1 MFITLMRKH
10 TKGILI
16 KVMVGLIAVVF
27 IFWGVYAIREK
38 PGSKIA
44 YVNGDLITGL
54 EYEARYREML
64 DALQKQYKEY
74 WNDTLIK
81 AFQIKQRALNS
92 LIEKRLISQESA
104 RIGLGVTDDEVANAI
119 VTYPAFQVNG
129 EFDEGRYRSLLHY
142 NRMEPTDF
150 ESSIKLELLG
160 QKIRHFIKCFFPI
173 TDMEIINYYS
183 YQKEKVNIGFVS
195 FNSRDFK
202 GKTEVKQDEKKA
214 YFEAH
219 KEKYRIPE
227 KIKIAYLVLSPS
239 DFLDKVTIA
248 EKEISDFYEL
258 NQESFK
264 NPKQIKARHILL
276 KVSPDASES
285 EKTET
290 KEKALSLLKRLKDGE
305 DFAALAKK
313 YSQDPAASKGGDL
326 GYFTRGQMVKPFE
339 ELAFSLKKGELGG
352 PVKTQFGWHIIRVDD
367 IKDATIKTFSEVR
380 NQIVTTIKNDI
391 SKEIARERALT
402 LMDQMPYDIDLPT
415 YAAQHGLTVKETDYF
430 PKNGTIPGLG
440 EDERLTKSL
449 YSLEKG
455 ETSEIIEH
463 KNKFYIIQV
472 VDNKDS
478 HIPKMSEVSVQLQKD
493 FIDHLSLDSAKREA
507 ESYLEELKGGADWSE
522 LAKNKGLKTD
532 ETGFFTRRENIP
544 KIGYSPLLSEVTFS
558 LSSQK
563 RYPDEVFE
571 VNNKVYIIK
580 WLTKEDINMKDFDK
594 EKKSFQQMLLL
605 TKDRRIFN
613 AWLQSI
619 KEKATIKIVTPIE

>member
-10 TKGILI
+10 TKGILV

-27 IFWGVYAIREK
+27 VFWGVYAIREK

-54 EYEARYREML
+54 EYEAKYREML

-74 WNDTLIK
+74 WNDSLIK

-129 EFDEGRYRSLLHY
+129 KFDEGRYRSLLSY

-150 ESSIKLELLG
+150 ESAIKLELLG
-160 QKIRHFIKCFFPI
+160 KKIRHFIKCFFPL
-173 TDMEIINYYS
+173 TDMETINYYS

-195 FNSRDFK
+195 FNPKDFK
-202 GKTEVKQDEKKA
+202 GKTEVKQDEKEA
-214 YFEAH
+214 YFKAH
-219 KEKYRIPE
+219 KERYRIPE
-227 KIKIAYLVLSPS
+227 KIKIAYLALAPS

-248 EKEISDFYEL
+248 EKEILDFYEL
-258 NQESFK
+258 NQESFE

-285 EKTET
+285 EETET

-305 DFAALAKK
+305 DFTTLAKK

-339 ELAFSLKKGELGG
+339 ELAFSLKKGQIGG

-367 IKDATIKTFSEVR
+367 IKDATVKTFSEVR

-402 LMDQMPYDIDLPT
+402 LMDQMPYDIDLAT

-430 PKNGTIPGLG
+430 PKKGTIPGLG
-440 EDERLTKSL
+440 EDERLTKSIF
-449 YSLEKG
+449 SLEKG

-478 HIPKMSEVSVQLQKD
+478 HIPKMSEVSVQLHND
-493 FIDHLSLDSAKREA
+493 FIDHLSLVTAKREA
-507 ESYLEELKGGADWSE
+507 ESYLEELKGGADWFE

-571 VNNKVYIIK
+571 VNNNVYIIR

-594 EKKSFQQMLLL
+594 EKKSFKQMLLL

>member
-81 AFQIKQRALNS
+81 AFQIKQRALDS

-239 DFLDKVTIA
+239 HFLDKVTIA

-619 KEKATIKIVTPIE
+619 KEKATIKIVTSIE

>member
-10 TKGILI
+10 TKGILV

-27 IFWGVYAIREK
+27 VFWGVYAIRER

-54 EYEARYREML
+54 EYEAKYREML

-74 WNDTLIK
+74 WNDTLVK

-92 LIEKRLISQESA
+92 LIEKRLISQESN

-119 VTYPAFQVNG
+119 FTYPAFQVNG
-129 EFDEGRYRSLLHY
+129 KFYEGRYRSLLSY
-142 NRMEPTDF
+142 NRMEPADF
-150 ESSIKLELLG
+150 ESAIKLELLG
-160 QKIRHFIKCFFPI
+160 KKIQNFIKCFFPL
-173 TDMEIINYYS
+173 TDLEMMDYYS

-195 FNSRDFK
+195 FNPRDFK
-202 GKTEVKQDEKKA
+202 GKMVVKQDEKEA
-214 YFEAH
+214 YFKAH

-227 KIKIAYLVLSPS
+227 KIKIAYLVLAPS

-264 NPKQIKARHILL
+264 NPKKIKARHILL

-285 EKTET
+285 EETNT

-313 YSQDPAASKGGDL
+313 YSQGPTASKGGDL
-326 GYFTRGQMVKPFE
+326 GYFTRGKMVKSFE
-339 ELAFSLKKGELGG
+339 ELAFSLKKGEIGG
-352 PVKTQFGWHIIRVDD
+352 PVKTRFGWHIIRIDD
-367 IKDATIKTFSEVR
+367 IKNTTIKTLSEVR
-380 NQIVTTIKNDI
+380 NQIVTTLKNDI
-391 SKEIARERALT
+391 SKEIAHERALT
-402 LMDQMPYDIDLPT
+402 LMDQMPYDINLAT
-415 YAAQHGLTVKETDYF
+415 YAAQHGLAVKETDYF
-430 PKNGTIPGLG
+430 PKKGTIPGLG
-440 EDERLTKSL
+440 GDERLIKSIF
-449 YSLEKG
+449 SLKKG

-463 KNKFYIIQV
+463 KDKFYIIQV

-478 HIPKMSEVSVQLQKD
+478 HIPKMSEVSDQLDKD
-493 FIDHLSLDSAKREA
+493 VINHLSLIAAKREA
-507 ESYLEELKGGADWSE
+507 ESYLEELKGGADWFE

-532 ETGFFTRRENIP
+532 ETGFFTRRENTP

-563 RYPDEVFE
+563 RYPDEAFE
-571 VNNKVYIIK
+571 VNNKVYIIR
-580 WLTKEDINMKDFDK
+580 WLTKEDIKMNDFDK
-594 EKKSFQQMLLL
+594 EKKSFKQMLLL
-605 TKDRRIFN
+605 TKNRRIFN

-619 KEKATIKIVTPIE
+619 KEKAEIKIVTPIE

>member
-129 EFDEGRYRSLLHY
+129 EFDEGRYSSLLRY

-150 ESSIKLELLG
+150 ESAIKLELLG

-173 TDMEIINYYS
+173 TDTEIINYYS

-264 NPKQIKARHILL
+264 NPKKIKARHILL

-290 KEKALSLLKRLKDGE
+290 KEKALSLLKRLQDGE

-367 IKDATIKTFSEVR
+367 IKDATVKTFSEVR

-402 LMDQMPYDIDLPT
+402 LMDQMPYNINLPT

-478 HIPKMSEVSVQLQKD
+478 HIPKMSEVPDQLNID
-493 FIDHLSLDSAKREA
+493 FIDHLSLISAKREA

-571 VNNKVYIIK
+571 VNNKVYIIR

-594 EKKSFQQMLLL
+594 EKKSFKQMLLL

-619 KEKATIKIVTPIE
+619 KEKAAIKIVTPIE

>member
-1 MFITLMRKH
+1 MRKH
-10 TKGILI
+10 TKGILV

-27 IFWGVYAIREK
+27 VFWGVSAIREK

-54 EYEARYREML
+54 EYEAKYREML

-74 WNDTLIK
+74 WNDSLIK
-81 AFQIKQRALNS
+81 AFQIKQRALDN

-104 RIGLGVTDDEVANAI
+104 RIGLGITDDEVADAI
-119 VTYPAFQVNG
+119 FTYPAFQVNG
-129 EFDEGRYRSLLHY
+129 EFYEGRYRSLLSY
-142 NRMEPTDF
+142 NRMEPADF
-150 ESSIKLELLG
+150 ESTIKLELLSK
-160 QKIRHFIKCFFPI
+160 KIRYFIKCFFPI
-173 TDMEIINYYS
+173 TDMEMMDYYS

-195 FNSRDFK
+195 FNPRDFK
-202 GKTEVKQDEKKA
+202 GKMAVKQDEKEA
-214 YFEAH
+214 YFESN

-227 KIKIAYLVLSPS
+227 KIKIAYLALDPS

-248 EKEISDFYEL
+248 EKEISDYYEL

-276 KVSPDASES
+276 KLSPDASES
-285 EKTET
+285 EETKT

-313 YSQDPAASKGGDL
+313 YSQGPTASKGGDL
-326 GYFTRGQMVKPFE
+326 GYFTQGKMVKPFE
-339 ELAFSLKKGELGG
+339 ELAFSLKKGEIGG
-352 PVKTQFGWHIIRVDD
+352 PIKTRFGWHIIRIDD
-367 IKDATIKTFSEVR
+367 IKDATVKTFSEVR
-380 NQIVTTIKNDI
+380 NQIVTTLKNDI
-391 SKEIARERALT
+391 SKEIAHERALT
-402 LMDQMPYDIDLPT
+402 LMDQMPYDINLAT
-415 YAAQHGLTVKETDYF
+415 YAAQQSLTVKESDYF
-430 PKNGTIPGLG
+430 PKKGPIPGLG
-440 EDERLTKSL
+440 SDERLTKSI

-463 KNKFYIIQV
+463 KDKFYIIQV

-478 HIPKMSEVSVQLQKD
+478 HIPKMSEVSDQLDKD
-493 FIDHLSLDSAKREA
+493 FINHLSLIAAKREA

-544 KIGYSPLLSEVTFS
+544 KIGYSSLLSEVTFS
-558 LSSQK
+558 LSSRK

-571 VNNKVYIIK
+571 VNSKVYIIR
-580 WLTKEDINMKDFDK
+580 WLIKEDINMNDFDK
-594 EKKSFQQMLLL
+594 EKKSFKQMLLL

-619 KEKATIKIVTPIE
+619 KQKAEIKIVTPIE

>member
-27 IFWGVYAIREK
+27 IFWGVYAIRET
-38 PGSKIA
+38 PGAKIA
-44 YVNGDLITGL
+44 YVNGDLITGM
-54 EYEARYREML
+54 EYEAQYREML

-74 WNDTLIK
+74 WNDSLIK

-92 LIEKRLISQESA
+92 LIDKRLISQEA
-104 RIGLGVTDDEVANAI
+104 NRIGLGVTDDEVANAI
-119 VTYPAFQVNG
+119 FTYPAFQLNG
-129 EFDEGRYRSLLHY
+129 EFHEGRYRSLLRS

-150 ESSIKLELLG
+150 ESAIKLELLG
-160 QKIRHFIKCFFPI
+160 KKIRHSIKCFFPI
-173 TDMEIINYYS
+173 TNMEIMDYYT

-195 FNSRDFK
+195 FNPRDFK
-202 GKTEVKQDEKKA
+202 GKTEVKQDEKEA
-214 YFEAH
+214 YFEAN

-227 KIKIAYLVLSPS
+227 KIKIAYLAIDPS

-248 EKEISDFYEL
+248 EKEILDFYEL
-258 NQESFK
+258 NQETFK
-264 NPKQIKARHILL
+264 DPKQIKARHILL

-285 EKTET
+285 EETET

-305 DFAALAKK
+305 DFTTLAKK

-367 IKDATIKTFSEVR
+367 IKDATVKTFTEVR

-402 LMDQMPYDIDLPT
+402 LMDQMPYDIDLAT
-415 YAAQHGLTVKETDYF
+415 YATQHGLTVKETDYF
-430 PKNGTIPGLG
+430 PKKGTIPGLG
-440 EDERLTKSL
+440 EDERLTKSIN
-449 YSLEKG
+449 SLEKG

-463 KNKFYIIQV
+463 KDKFYIIQV
-472 VDNKDS
+472 VDNKNS

-493 FIDHLSLDSAKREA
+493 FVDHLSLVSAKREA
-507 ESYLEELKGGADWSE
+507 ESYLEELKGGADWFE

-571 VNNKVYIIK
+571 VNNNVYIIR
-580 WLTKEDINMKDFDK
+580 WLTKENINMKDFDK

>member
-10 TKGILI
+10 TKGILV
-16 KVMVGLIAVVF
+16 KVLVGLIAVVF
-27 IFWGVYAIREK
+27 VFWGVYAIREK

-54 EYEARYREML
+54 EYEAKYREML

-74 WNDTLIK
+74 WNDTLVK

-92 LIEKRLISQESA
+92 LIEKRLISQESN

-119 VTYPAFQVNG
+119 FTYPAFQVNG
-129 EFDEGRYRSLLHY
+129 KFYEGRYRSLLSY
-142 NRMEPTDF
+142 NRMEPADF
-150 ESSIKLELLG
+150 ESAIKLELLG
-160 QKIRHFIKCFFPI
+160 KKIQNFIKCFFPI
-173 TDMEIINYYS
+173 TDMEMMDYYS

-195 FNSRDFK
+195 FNPRDFK
-202 GKTEVKQDEKKA
+202 GKMVVKQDEKEA
-214 YFEAH
+214 YFKAH

-227 KIKIAYLVLSPS
+227 KIKIAYLVLDPS
-239 DFLDKVTIA
+239 DFLDKVSIT
-248 EKEISDFYEL
+248 EKEISDYYEL

-264 NPKQIKARHILL
+264 NPKKIKARHILL

-285 EKTET
+285 EETKT

-313 YSQDPAASKGGDL
+313 YSQGPTASKGGDL
-326 GYFTRGQMVKPFE
+326 GYFTRGKMVKPFE
-339 ELAFSLKKGELGG
+339 ELAFSLKKGEIGG

-367 IKDATIKTFSEVR
+367 IKNAAVKTFSEVR

-391 SKEIARERALT
+391 SKEIAHERALT
-402 LMDQMPYDIDLPT
+402 LMDQMPYDIDLAT
-415 YAAQHGLTVKETDYF
+415 YAAQHGLAVKETDYF
-430 PKNGTIPGLG
+430 PKKGPIPGLG
-440 EDERLTKSL
+440 SDERLIKSIF
-449 YSLEKG
+449 SLKKG

-463 KNKFYIIQV
+463 KDKFYIIQV

-478 HIPKMSEVSVQLQKD
+478 HIPKMSEVSDQLDKD
-493 FIDHLSLDSAKREA
+493 FINHLSLITAKREA

-544 KIGYSPLLSEVTFS
+544 KIGYSSLLSEVTFS

-571 VNNKVYIIK
+571 VNNKVYIIR
-580 WLTKEDINMKDFDK
+580 WLTKENINMNDFNK
-594 EKKSFQQMLLL
+594 EKKSFKQMYLL

-619 KEKATIKIVTPIE
+619 KEKAEIKIITPIE

>member
-10 TKGILI
+10 TKGILV

-27 IFWGVYAIREK
+27 VFWGVYAIREK

-54 EYEARYREML
+54 EYEAKYREML

-74 WNDTLIK
+74 WNDTLVK

-92 LIEKRLISQESA
+92 LIEKRLISQESN

-119 VTYPAFQVNG
+119 FTYPAFQVNG
-129 EFDEGRYRSLLHY
+129 KFYEGRYRSLLSY
-142 NRMEPTDF
+142 NRMEPADF
-150 ESSIKLELLG
+150 ESGIKLELLG
-160 QKIRHFIKCFFPI
+160 KKIQNFIKCFFPI
-173 TDMEIINYYS
+173 TDLEMMDYYS
-183 YQKEKVNIGFVS
+183 YQKEKVNVGFVS
-195 FNSRDFK
+195 FNPRDFK
-202 GKTEVKQDEKKA
+202 GKMVVKQDEKEA
-214 YFEAH
+214 YFESN

-227 KIKIAYLVLSPS
+227 KIKIAYLVLAPS

-285 EKTET
+285 EETKT

-305 DFAALAKK
+305 DFPTLAKK
-313 YSQDPAASKGGDL
+313 YSQGPTASKGGDL
-326 GYFTRGQMVKPFE
+326 GYFTQGKMVKPFE
-339 ELAFSLKKGELGG
+339 ELAFSLKKGEIGG
-352 PVKTQFGWHIIRVDD
+352 PVKSQFGWHIIRIDD
-367 IKDATIKTFSEVR
+367 IKDATLKTLSEVR
-380 NQIVTTIKNDI
+380 NQIVTTLKNDI
-391 SKEIARERALT
+391 SKEIAHERALT
-402 LMDQMPYDIDLPT
+402 LMDQMPYDIDLAT
-415 YAAQHGLTVKETDYF
+415 YAAQHGLAVKETDYF
-430 PKNGTIPGLG
+430 PKKGTIPGLG
-440 EDERLTKSL
+440 GDERLTKSIF
-449 YSLEKG
+449 SLEKG

-463 KNKFYIIQV
+463 KDKFYIIQV

-478 HIPKMSEVSVQLQKD
+478 HIPKMSEVSDQLDKD
-493 FIDHLSLDSAKREA
+493 FINHLSLIAAKREA
-507 ESYLEELKGGADWSE
+507 ESSLEELKGGADWSE

-544 KIGYSPLLSEVTFS
+544 KIGYSSLLSEATFS

-571 VNNKVYIIK
+571 VNNKVYIIR
-580 WLTKEDINMKDFDK
+580 WLTKEDINMNDFDK
-594 EKKSFQQMLLL
+594 EKKSFKQMLLL
-605 TKDRRIFN
+605 TKNRRIFN

-619 KEKATIKIVTPIE
+619 KEKAEIKIVTPIE

>member
-81 AFQIKQRALNS
+81 AFQIKQRALDS

-129 EFDEGRYRSLLHY
+129 EFDEGRYRSLLRY

-160 QKIRHFIKCFFPI
+160 QKIRHFIKSFFPI

-290 KEKALSLLKRLKDGE
+290 KEKALSLLKRLQDGE

-391 SKEIARERALT
+391 SKEMARERALT

-493 FIDHLSLDSAKREA
+493 FVDYLSLVAAKREA
-507 ESYLEELKGGADWSE
+507 GSYLEELKGGADWSE

-619 KEKATIKIVTPIE
+619 KEKATIKIVTSIE

>member
-10 TKGILI
+10 TKGILV

-27 IFWGVYAIREK
+27 VFWGVYAIREK

-54 EYEARYREML
+54 EYEAKYREML

-74 WNDTLIK
+74 WNDSLIK

-104 RIGLGVTDDEVANAI
+104 RIGLGVTDDEVASAI

-129 EFDEGRYRSLLHY
+129 EFDEGRYRSLLRY
-142 NRMEPTDF
+142 SRMEPTDF
-150 ESSIKLELLG
+150 ESAIKLELLG
-160 QKIRHFIKCFFPI
+160 QKIRHSIKCFFPL

-183 YQKEKVNIGFVS
+183 YQKEKVNIGFVP
-195 FNSRDFK
+195 FNPRDFK
-202 GKTEVKQDEKKA
+202 GKTEVKQDEKEA
-214 YFEAH
+214 YFKTH

-227 KIKIAYLVLSPS
+227 KIKIAYLVLAPS

-258 NQESFK
+258 NQENFK

-285 EKTET
+285 EETEI
-290 KEKALSLLKRLKDGE
+290 KEKALSLLKRLKNGE

-326 GYFTRGQMVKPFE
+326 GYSTRGQMVKPFE
-339 ELAFSLKKGELGG
+339 ELAFSLKKGQIGG

-367 IKDATIKTFSEVR
+367 IKDTTVKTFSEVR

-391 SKEIARERALT
+391 SKEIAHERALT
-402 LMDQMPYDIDLPT
+402 LMDQMPYDIDLAT

-430 PKNGTIPGLG
+430 PKKGTIPGLE
-440 EDERLTKSL
+440 EDERLTKSIF
-449 YSLEKG
+449 SLEKG

-478 HIPKMSEVSVQLQKD
+478 HIPKISEVSIQLQKD
-493 FIDHLSLDSAKREA
+493 FVDHLSLVAAKEEA
-507 ESYLEELKGGADWSE
+507 ESYLEELKGGADWFE

-544 KIGYSPLLSEVTFS
+544 KIGSSPLLSEVTFS

-571 VNNKVYIIK
+571 VNNKVYIIR
-580 WLTKEDINMKDFDK
+580 WLKKEDINIKDFDK
-594 EKKSFQQMLLL
+594 EKKS
-605 TKDRRIFN
+605 
-613 AWLQSI
+613 
-619 KEKATIKIVTPIE
+619 

>member
-44 YVNGDLITGL
+44 YVNGELITGL
-54 EYEARYREML
+54 EYDAKYREML
-64 DALQKQYKEY
+64 DALQKQYKQY
-74 WNDTLIK
+74 WNDTLIE
-81 AFQIKQRALNS
+81 AFQVKQRALDS

-129 EFDEGRYRSLLHY
+129 NFDEGRYRSLLNY

-150 ESSIKLELLG
+150 ESAIKLELLG
-160 QKIRHFIKCFFPI
+160 QKIRHHIKCFFPL
-173 TDMEIINYYS
+173 TDMEIMSYYS

-195 FNSRDFK
+195 FNPKGFK
-202 GKTEVKQDEKKA
+202 GKIEEKQDEKEA
-214 YFEAH
+214 YFKEH
-219 KEKYRIPE
+219 EEKYRIPE
-227 KIKIAYLVLSPS
+227 KIKIAYLVLAPS
-239 DFLDKVTIA
+239 DFLDKVTVA
-248 EKEISDFYEL
+248 EKEILDFYEL

-276 KVSPDASES
+276 KLSPNATES
-285 EKTET
+285 ETSEA
-290 KEKALSLLKRLKDGE
+290 KEKARSLLKRLKDGE
-305 DFAALAKK
+305 DFETLAKK
-313 YSQDPAASKGGDL
+313 YSQGPSASKGGDL
-326 GYFTRGQMVKPFE
+326 GYFTRGKMVKPFE

-352 PVKTQFGWHIIRVDD
+352 PVKTKFGWHIIRVDD
-367 IKDATIKTFSEVR
+367 IKDATVKSFPEVR

-391 SKEIARERALT
+391 SKEIAHERGLA
-402 LMDQMPYDIDLPT
+402 LMDQMPYDIDLAT

-430 PKNGTIPGLG
+430 PKKGAIPGLG
-440 EDERLTKSL
+440 EDERLKKSL

-463 KNKFYIIQV
+463 NDKFYIIQV
-472 VDNKDS
+472 VDNKNS
-478 HIPKMSEVSVQLQKD
+478 HIPKMSEVSAQLQKD
-493 FIDHLSLDSAKREA
+493 FLDHLSVVSAKREA
-507 ESYLEELKGGADWSE
+507 ESYLEELKGGADWLE
-522 LAKNKGLKTD
+522 LAKNKGVKPD

-544 KIGYSPLLSEVTFS
+544 KIGYSSSLSEASFS
-558 LSSQK
+558 LSSEK
-563 RYPDEVFE
+563 RYPDTVFE
-571 VNNKVYIIK
+571 VNNKVYIIR
-580 WLTKEDINMKDFDK
+580 WLKKEDINKKDFEK

-619 KEKATIKIVTPIE
+619 KEKAEIKIVTSIE

>member
-81 AFQIKQRALNS
+81 AFQIRQRALDS

-129 EFDEGRYRSLLHY
+129 EFDEGRYRSLLRY

-195 FNSRDFK
+195 FNPGDFK
-202 GKTEVKQDEKKA
+202 GKTEVKQDEKKI

-264 NPKQIKARHILL
+264 NPQQIKARHILL

-391 SKEIARERALT
+391 SKEMARERALT

-493 FIDHLSLDSAKREA
+493 FVDYLSLVAAKREA
-507 ESYLEELKGGADWSE
+507 GSYLEELKGGADWSE

>member
-10 TKGILI
+10 TKGILV

-27 IFWGVYAIREK
+27 VFWGVYAIREK

-54 EYEARYREML
+54 EYEAKYREML

-74 WNDTLIK
+74 WNDTLVK

-92 LIEKRLISQESA
+92 LIEKRLISQESN

-119 VTYPAFQVNG
+119 FTYPAFQVNG
-129 EFDEGRYRSLLHY
+129 EFYEERYRSLLSY
-142 NRMEPTDF
+142 NRMEPADF
-150 ESSIKLELLG
+150 ESGIKLELLG
-160 QKIRHFIKCFFPI
+160 KKIQNFIKCFFPI
-173 TDMEIINYYS
+173 TDLEMMDYYS
-183 YQKEKVNIGFVS
+183 YQKEKVNVGFVS
-195 FNSRDFK
+195 FNPRDFK
-202 GKTEVKQDEKKA
+202 GKMVVKQDEKEA
-214 YFEAH
+214 YFESN

-227 KIKIAYLVLSPS
+227 KIKIAYLVLAPS

-285 EKTET
+285 EETKT

-305 DFAALAKK
+305 DFPTLAKK
-313 YSQDPAASKGGDL
+313 YSQGPTASKGGDL
-326 GYFTRGQMVKPFE
+326 GYFTQGKMVKPFE
-339 ELAFSLKKGELGG
+339 ELAFSLKKGEIGG
-352 PVKTQFGWHIIRVDD
+352 PVKSQFGWHIIRIDD
-367 IKDATIKTFSEVR
+367 IKDATVKTLSEVR
-380 NQIVTTIKNDI
+380 NQIVTTLKNDI
-391 SKEIARERALT
+391 SKEIAHERALT
-402 LMDQMPYDIDLPT
+402 LMDQMPYDIDLAT
-415 YAAQHGLTVKETDYF
+415 YAAQHGLAVKETDYF
-430 PKNGTIPGLG
+430 PKKGTIPGLG
-440 EDERLTKSL
+440 GDERLTKSIF
-449 YSLEKG
+449 SLEKG

-463 KNKFYIIQV
+463 KDKFYIIQV

-478 HIPKMSEVSVQLQKD
+478 HIPKMSEVSDKLDKD
-493 FIDHLSLDSAKREA
+493 FINHLSLIAAKREA
-507 ESYLEELKGGADWSE
+507 ESSLEELKGGADWSE

-544 KIGYSPLLSEVTFS
+544 KIGYSSLLSEATFS

-571 VNNKVYIIK
+571 VNNKVYIIR
-580 WLTKEDINMKDFDK
+580 WLTKEDINMNDFDK
-594 EKKSFQQMLLL
+594 EKKSFKQMLLL
-605 TKDRRIFN
+605 TKNRRIFN

-619 KEKATIKIVTPIE
+619 KEKAEIKIVTPIE

>member
-27 IFWGVYAIREK
+27 VFWGVYAIREK

-54 EYEARYREML
+54 EYEAKYREML

-74 WNDTLIK
+74 WNDSLIK

-92 LIEKRLISQESA
+92 LIDKRLISQEA
-104 RIGLGVTDDEVANAI
+104 NRIGLGVTDDEVANAI
-119 VTYPAFQVNG
+119 FTYPAFQLNG
-129 EFDEGRYRSLLHY
+129 EFHEGRYRSLLKS

-150 ESSIKLELLG
+150 ESAIKLELLG
-160 QKIRHFIKCFFPI
+160 KKIRHSIKCFFPI
-173 TDMEIINYYS
+173 TNMEIMDYYT

-195 FNSRDFK
+195 FNPRDFK
-202 GKTEVKQDEKKA
+202 GKTEVKQDEKEA
-214 YFEAH
+214 YFEAN

-227 KIKIAYLVLSPS
+227 KIKIAYLAIDPS

-248 EKEISDFYEL
+248 EKEILDFYEL
-258 NQESFK
+258 NQETFK
-264 NPKQIKARHILL
+264 DPKQIKARHILL

-285 EKTET
+285 EETET

-305 DFAALAKK
+305 DFTTLAKK

-367 IKDATIKTFSEVR
+367 IKDATVKTFSEVR

-391 SKEIARERALT
+391 SKEIAHERALT
-402 LMDQMPYDIDLPT
+402 LMDQMPYDIDLAA

-430 PKNGTIPGLG
+430 PKKGTIPGLG
-440 EDERLTKSL
+440 EDERLTKSIN
-449 YSLEKG
+449 SLEKG

-463 KNKFYIIQV
+463 KDKFYIIQV

-478 HIPKMSEVSVQLQKD
+478 HIPKMSEVSVQLHKD
-493 FIDHLSLDSAKREA
+493 FVDHLSLVSAKREA
-507 ESYLEELKGGADWSE
+507 ESYLEELKGGADWFE

-571 VNNKVYIIK
+571 VNNNVYIIR

-594 EKKSFQQMLLL
+594 EKKSFKQMLLL

>member
-129 EFDEGRYRSLLHY
+129 EFDEGRYSSLLRY

-150 ESSIKLELLG
+150 ESAIKLELLG

-173 TDMEIINYYS
+173 TDTEIINYYS

-227 KIKIAYLVLSPS
+227 KIIIAYLVLSPS

-264 NPKQIKARHILL
+264 NPKKIKARHILL

-290 KEKALSLLKRLKDGE
+290 KEKALSLLKRLQDGE

-367 IKDATIKTFSEVR
+367 IKDATVKTFSEVR

-402 LMDQMPYDIDLPT
+402 LMDQMPYNINLPT

-478 HIPKMSEVSVQLQKD
+478 HIPKMSEVTDQLNID
-493 FIDHLSLDSAKREA
+493 FIDHLSLISAKREA

-571 VNNKVYIIK
+571 VNNKVYIIR

-594 EKKSFQQMLLL
+594 EKKSFKQMLLL

-619 KEKATIKIVTPIE
+619 KEKAAIKIVTPIE

>member
-10 TKGILI
+10 TKGILV

-27 IFWGVYAIREK
+27 VFWGVSAIREK

-54 EYEARYREML
+54 EYEAKYREML

-74 WNDTLIK
+74 WNDSLIK
-81 AFQIKQRALNS
+81 AFQIKQRALDN

-104 RIGLGVTDDEVANAI
+104 RIGLGITDDEVADAI
-119 VTYPAFQVNG
+119 FTYPAFQVNG
-129 EFDEGRYRSLLHY
+129 EFYEGRYRSLLSY
-142 NRMEPTDF
+142 NRMEPADF
-150 ESSIKLELLG
+150 ESTIKLELLSK
-160 QKIRHFIKCFFPI
+160 KIRYFIKCFFPI
-173 TDMEIINYYS
+173 TDMEMMDYYS

-195 FNSRDFK
+195 FNPRDFK
-202 GKTEVKQDEKKA
+202 GKMAVKQDEKEA
-214 YFEAH
+214 YFESN

-227 KIKIAYLVLSPS
+227 KIKIAYLALDPS

-248 EKEISDFYEL
+248 EKEISDYYEL

-276 KVSPDASES
+276 KLSPDASES
-285 EKTET
+285 EETKT

-313 YSQDPAASKGGDL
+313 YSQGPTASKGGDL
-326 GYFTRGQMVKPFE
+326 GYFTQGKMVKPFE
-339 ELAFSLKKGELGG
+339 ELAFSLKKGEIGG
-352 PVKTQFGWHIIRVDD
+352 PIKTRFGWHIIRIDD
-367 IKDATIKTFSEVR
+367 IKDATVKTFSEVR
-380 NQIVTTIKNDI
+380 NQIVTTLKNDI
-391 SKEIARERALT
+391 SKEIAHERALT
-402 LMDQMPYDIDLPT
+402 LMDQMPYDINLAT
-415 YAAQHGLTVKETDYF
+415 YAAQQSLTVKESDYF
-430 PKNGTIPGLG
+430 PKKGPIPGLG
-440 EDERLTKSL
+440 SDERLTKSI

-463 KNKFYIIQV
+463 KDKFYIIQV

-478 HIPKMSEVSVQLQKD
+478 HIPKMSEVSDQLDKD
-493 FIDHLSLDSAKREA
+493 FINHLSLIAAKREA

-544 KIGYSPLLSEVTFS
+544 KIGYSSLLSEVTFS
-558 LSSQK
+558 LSSRK

-571 VNNKVYIIK
+571 VNSKVYIIR
-580 WLTKEDINMKDFDK
+580 WLIKEDINMNDFDK
-594 EKKSFQQMLLL
+594 EKKSFKQMLLL

-619 KEKATIKIVTPIE
+619 KQKAEIKIVTPIE

>member
-81 AFQIKQRALNS
+81 AFQIKQRALDS

-195 FNSRDFK
+195 FNPGDFK
-202 GKTEVKQDEKKA
+202 GKKEV
-214 YFEAH
+214 
-219 KEKYRIPE
+219 E

-264 NPKQIKARHILL
+264 NPQQIKARHILL

-290 KEKALSLLKRLKDGE
+290 KEKALSLLKRLQDGE
-305 DFAALAKK
+305 DFVALAKK

-415 YAAQHGLTVKETDYF
+415 YAAQHGLIAKETDYF

-440 EDERLTKSL
+440 KDERLTKSL

-472 VDNKDS
+472 VDNRDS
-478 HIPKMSEVSVQLQKD
+478 HIPKMSEVTDQLNID
-493 FIDHLSLDSAKREA
+493 FVDYLSLVATKREA
-507 ESYLEELKGGADWSE
+507 ESYLEELKGGADWFE

-571 VNNKVYIIK
+571 VNNKVYIIR

>member
-10 TKGILI
+10 TKGILV

-27 IFWGVYAIREK
+27 VFWGVYAIREK

-54 EYEARYREML
+54 EYEAKYREML

-74 WNDTLIK
+74 WNDTLVK

-92 LIEKRLISQESA
+92 LIEKRLISQESN

-119 VTYPAFQVNG
+119 FTYPAFQVNG
-129 EFDEGRYRSLLHY
+129 KFYEGRYRSLLSY
-142 NRMEPTDF
+142 NRMEPADF
-150 ESSIKLELLG
+150 ESAIKLELLG
-160 QKIRHFIKCFFPI
+160 KKIQNFIKCFFPL
-173 TDMEIINYYS
+173 TDLEMMDYYS

-195 FNSRDFK
+195 FNPRDFK
-202 GKTEVKQDEKKA
+202 GKMVVKQDEKEA
-214 YFEAH
+214 YFKAH

-227 KIKIAYLVLSPS
+227 KIKIAYLVLAPS

-264 NPKQIKARHILL
+264 NPKKIKARHILL

-285 EKTET
+285 EETNT

-313 YSQDPAASKGGDL
+313 YSQGPTASKGGDL
-326 GYFTRGQMVKPFE
+326 GYFTRGKMVKSFE
-339 ELAFSLKKGELGG
+339 ELAFSLKKGEIGG
-352 PVKTQFGWHIIRVDD
+352 PVKTRFGWHIIRIDD
-367 IKDATIKTFSEVR
+367 IKNTTIKTLSEVR
-380 NQIVTTIKNDI
+380 NQIVTTLKNDI
-391 SKEIARERALT
+391 SNEIAHERALT
-402 LMDQMPYDIDLPT
+402 LMDQMPYDINLAT
-415 YAAQHGLTVKETDYF
+415 YAAQHGLAVKETDYF
-430 PKNGTIPGLG
+430 PKKGTIPGLG
-440 EDERLTKSL
+440 GDERLIKSIF
-449 YSLEKG
+449 SLKKG

-463 KNKFYIIQV
+463 KDKFYIIQV

-478 HIPKMSEVSVQLQKD
+478 HIPKMSEVSDQLDKD
-493 FIDHLSLDSAKREA
+493 VINHLSLIAAKREA
-507 ESYLEELKGGADWSE
+507 ESYLEELKGGADWFE

-532 ETGFFTRRENIP
+532 ETGFFTRRENTP

-563 RYPDEVFE
+563 RYPDEAFE
-571 VNNKVYIIK
+571 VNNKVYIIR
-580 WLTKEDINMKDFDK
+580 WLTKEDINMNDFDK
-594 EKKSFQQMLLL
+594 EKKSFKQMLLL
-605 TKDRRIFN
+605 TKNRRIFN

-619 KEKATIKIVTPIE
+619 KEKAEIKIVTPIE

>member
-27 IFWGVYAIREK
+27 VFWGVYAIREK

-54 EYEARYREML
+54 EYEAKYREML

-92 LIEKRLISQESA
+92 LIEKRLISQESN

-119 VTYPAFQVNG
+119 VAYPAFQVNG
-129 EFDEGRYRSLLHY
+129 EFDEGRYRSLLSY

-150 ESSIKLELLG
+150 ESAIKLELLG
-160 QKIRHFIKCFFPI
+160 QKIRHSIKCFFPL
-173 TDMEIINYYS
+173 TDMEIIDYYS

-195 FNSRDFK
+195 FNPGDFK
-202 GKTEVKQDEKKA
+202 GKTEGKQDEKET
-214 YFEAH
+214 YFKAH

-227 KIKIAYLVLSPS
+227 KIKIAYLVLAPS

-285 EKTET
+285 EETET

-313 YSQDPAASKGGDL
+313 YSQDPAAPKGGDL

-352 PVKTQFGWHIIRVDD
+352 PVKTQFGWHIIQVDD
-367 IKDATIKTFSEVR
+367 IKDATVKTFTEVR
-380 NQIVTTIKNDI
+380 NHIVTTIKNDI

-402 LMDQMPYDIDLPT
+402 LMDQMPYDIDLAT
-415 YAAQHGLTVKETDYF
+415 YATQHSLTVKETDYF
-430 PKNGTIPGLG
+430 PKKGTIPGLG
-440 EDERLTKSL
+440 EDERLTKSI

-472 VDNKDS
+472 VDNKNS

-493 FIDHLSLDSAKREA
+493 FVDHLSLVSAKREA
-507 ESYLEELKGGADWSE
+507 ESYLEELKGGADWFE

-532 ETGFFTRRENIP
+532 ETGFFTRREKIP

-571 VNNKVYIIK
+571 VNNKVYIIR

-594 EKKSFQQMLLL
+594 EKKSFKQMLLL